1 MKMIDGVKNFYENIG
16 KSIYKQLFLISS
28 IFTVFIIF
36 FVSMIYFI
44 KLRNG
49 CITGIVN

>member
-28 IFTVFIIF
+28 IFTVYFLRFNDIF
-36 FVSMIYFI
+36 Y
-44 KLRNG
+44 
-49 CITGIVN
+49 